1 MCFMRDRHVLY
12 HIIMCLW
19 IKGVGEGRGGGEV
32 AVFQSWCDAGLDNAL
47 FHYQIGT

>member
-19 IKGVGEGRGGGEV
+19 IKGVGKGREV
-32 AVFQSWCDAGLDNAL
+32 AVFQSWCDVGLDNAL